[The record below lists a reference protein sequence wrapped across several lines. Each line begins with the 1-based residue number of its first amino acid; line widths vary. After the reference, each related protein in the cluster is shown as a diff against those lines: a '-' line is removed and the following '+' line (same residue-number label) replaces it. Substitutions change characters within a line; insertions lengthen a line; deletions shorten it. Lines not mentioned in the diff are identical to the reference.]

1 MSALRVN
8 SGTGGSVYAAKVSTG
23 SASRRFWWHDEIEG
37 PSVVCADNM
46 NHNMMKPA
54 TIALASG
61 FALFS
66 TFAFASTDHHRSVV
80 RHHRG
85 TAGTVHPGNPDGP
98 ATFRGKDYAVPGWT
112 DEQTQYW
119 IDSASGPKG

>member
-1 MSALRVN
+1 
-8 SGTGGSVYAAKVSTG
+8 
-23 SASRRFWWHDEIEG
+23 
-37 PSVVCADNM
+37 M
-46 NHNMMKPA
+46 NNKIMKL
-54 TIALASG
+54 TTLALASG

-66 TFAFASTDHHRSVV
+66 TFALANTDHHRSVA

-85 TAGTVHPGNPDGP
+85 TASMVHPHPNYGNPDGP
-98 ATFRGKDYAVPGWT
+98 TTFSGTGKDYAVPGWT

>member
-1 MSALRVN
+1 
-8 SGTGGSVYAAKVSTG
+8 
-23 SASRRFWWHDEIEG
+23 
-37 PSVVCADNM
+37 
-46 NHNMMKPA
+46 MKPA

-66 TFAFASTDHHRSVV
+66 TFAFANTIRHQSVA

-85 TAGTVHPGNPDGP
+85 AVGMVHPHPNYGNPDGP
-98 ATFRGKDYAVPGWT
+98 ATFSGTGKNYAVPGWT

>member
-1 MSALRVN
+1 
-8 SGTGGSVYAAKVSTG
+8 
-23 SASRRFWWHDEIEG
+23 
-37 PSVVCADNM
+37 M
-46 NHNMMKPA
+46 NHKIMRLT

-66 TFAFASTDHHRSVV
+66 TFALAKTNHHQWVGRS
-80 RHHRG
+80 HRG
-85 TAGTVHPGNPDGP
+85 TASVVHPHPNYRNPDGP
-98 ATFRGKDYAVPGWT
+98 TTGKGYAVPGWT